1 MYHIYHIYTSYIS
14 YTIKCRDSTELHLW
28 FGVWVPLAA
37 LSVNFLEKYLF
48 FNRKAMLIFETKLAY
63 YFN

>member
-48 FNRKAMLIFETKLAY
+48 FN
-63 YFN
+63 